1 MSYFDKFI
9 KDLEDRRQRKK
20 DSKTIL
26 EQEQQY
32 QERRRERALY
42 ERRML
47 CAMPGEHS
55 QGYV

>member
-32 QERRRERALY
+32 QERRRERVRRFQ
-42 ERRML
+42 ERWQNTVVWK
-47 CAMPGEHS
+47 P
-55 QGYV
+55 VNKK